1 MTTTIPNIET
11 YPKHFMLRDGTEVTL
26 RPLVE
31 EDQSRLLE
39 FFRRVPEGERYYL
52 KENVASPE
60 VIQDWTSN
68 LDYRRVIPIIALT
81 GDKIV
86 ADATL
91 HRSHSRARYH
101 IGEIRIVVDPNYR
114 EVGLGRRLIQELLD
128 IAAMLGLHKVIFE
141 LVAQREKA
149 AIAVAGS
156 VGFREVAVLK
166 AWVRDILGEYQDLV
180 IMEMPLKD
188 YQQLSWY

>member
-1 MTTTIPNIET
+1 
-11 YPKHFMLRDGTEVTL
+11 MLL
-26 RPLVE
+26 H
-31 EDQSRLLE
+31 
-39 FFRRVPEGERYYL
+39 
-52 KENVASPE
+52 
-60 VIQDWTSN
+60 WTSN

-91 HRSHSRARYH
+91 HRSHSWARSH

-114 EVGLGRRLIQELLD
+114 ELGLGRKLIQELLD
-128 IAAMLGLHKVIFE
+128 IAAMLGLNRVIFE

-149 AIAVAGS
+149 AIAAAES
-156 VGFREVAVLK
+156 VGFREVGVLK
-166 AWVRDILGEYQDLV
+166 GWIRDILGKEQDLV

-188 YQQLSWY
+188 YQLLS

>member
-1 MTTTIPNIET
+1 LKRIRSDCWSSSEGS
-11 YPKHFMLRDGTEVTL
+11 LRKNGT
-26 RPLVE
+26 
-31 EDQSRLLE
+31 
-39 FFRRVPEGERYYL
+39 YL

-68 LDYRRVIPIIALT
+68 LDYRRVISIIALT

-91 HRSHSRARYH
+91 HRSHSRVRSH

-114 EVGLGRRLIQELLD
+114 ELGLGRRLIQELLD
-128 IAAMLGLHKVIFE
+128 IAVMLRLDRVVFE
-141 LVAQREKA
+141 LVTLREKA
-149 AIAVAGS
+149 AIAAAES

-166 AWVRDILGEYQDLV
+166 GWVRDILGEDQDLV

-188 YQQLSWY
+188 YQLLS

>member
-11 YPKHFMLRDGTEVTL
+11 YPKHSMLRDGTEVIL

-31 EDQSRLLE
+31 EDQARLLE

-91 HRSHSRARYH
+91 HRSNSRSRQH

-141 LVAQREKA
+141 LVALREKA
-149 AIAVAGS
+149 AIAAAES

-166 AWVRDILGEYQDLV
+166 EWIQDILGEYQDLV

-188 YQQLSWY
+188 YQLPSW

>member
-1 MTTTIPNIET
+1 
-11 YPKHFMLRDGTEVTL
+11 
-26 RPLVE
+26 
-31 EDQSRLLE
+31 
-39 FFRRVPEGERYYL
+39 YL

>member
-1 MTTTIPNIET
+1 
-11 YPKHFMLRDGTEVTL
+11 MLRDGTAVTL

-31 EDQSRLLE
+31 EDQVRLLE

-91 HRSHSRARYH
+91 HRSHSRSRSH

-128 IAAMLGLHKVIFE
+128 IAAMLGLDRVIFE

-149 AIAVAGS
+149 AIAAAES

-166 AWVRDILGEYQDLV
+166 GWVRDILGEDQDLV

-188 YQQLSWY
+188 YQLLSW